1 MIIVF
6 IAMGI
11 YILYQLGFGF
21 TSFLLG
27 IPFGYVLSFSFS
39 FLKNSFEERQ
49 KSLIEQQE
57 REKKEEE
64 LRIMEL
70 EAQKQ
75 RELLAIQKEQ
85 QQIERDRQQM
95 IQQEEER
102 KKKERARIEQE
113 KRDEENRIKELRRK
127 EEEAH
132 RKAEEVKK
140 IAKMKETEELMSD
153 YIHELFKD
161 LKNYS
166 FSFSKQLQELVQKKL
181 LTPYDRQVIVQK
193 IDQEH
198 GSFKKLLLSKK
209 DSIISSSSTPKEFF
223 AKEIQVLSKVQ
234 NYHQHFLDEIQT
246 INSIGIS
253 DKVERIYKKKIAE
266 EDYNDIRNQI
276 FSSIAILTDLFFS
289 LRHEDDEFATI
300 EVSNDDFY

>member
-1 MIIVF
+1 MILFFLNIISIVF
-6 IAMGI
+6 CI
-11 YILYQLGFGF
+11 YTFGFGASLSYLFITYVVLFILYYFFQLFKDF
-21 TSFLLG
+21 EASQKYERRQQA
-27 IPFGYVLSFSFS
+27 I
-39 FLKNSFEERQ
+39 KEEENRIKEQQRKEEERQ
-49 KSLIEQQE
+49 KIL
-57 REKKEEE
+57 K
-64 LRIMEL
+64 
-70 EAQKQ
+70 
-75 RELLAIQKEQ
+75 
-85 QQIERDRQQM
+85 
-95 IQQEEER
+95 QEEER
-102 KKKERARIEQE
+102 KKRERARIEQE
-113 KRDEENRIKELRRK
+113 KRDEEHRIKELRRK
-127 EEEAH
+127 EEEAY
-132 RKAEEVKK
+132 RKAEEIKK

-153 YIHELFKD
+153 HMHELFKD

-166 FSFSKQLQELVQKKL
+166 FSFSKQLQELVQNKYI
-181 LTPYDRQVIVQK
+181 TPYDRQVIIQK

-198 GSFKKLLLSKK
+198 GSFKKLFLSKK
-209 DSIISSSSTPKEFF
+209 DSIISSALTPKEFF
-223 AKEIQVLSKVQ
+223 SKEIQILSKLQ